1 MRLEPVR
8 RHDGTRARRP
18 RTSLVLGHIIG
29 RVGVRQRR
37 PQLQRG
43 LGADGGSGPSGASQG
58 GNDTCGQKTCQRG
71 RFSPSTPALRCGFT
85 LEGPP
90 TRYVP
95 RCSAESGLSNTV
107 LMWVSS
113 ASAIRT
119 PAPTPSHGR
128 TPLVPR
134 APSTTAEA
142 TSPAVT
148 GRSHQGSNLAPS
160 SSARL
165 TGARGFCGE
174 RCGTALAR
182 HASPWHHSVYGSR
195 W

>member
-1 MRLEPVR
+1 MRPEAVR
-8 RHDGTRARRP
+8 QRDRTRARRS
-18 RTSLVLGHIIG
+18 RTSLVLGHIVA
-29 RVGVRQRR
+29 RVGVRHRR

-43 LGADGGSGPSGASQG
+43 LGADEVVGPRERPKEG
-58 GNDTCGQKTCQRG
+58 T
-71 RFSPSTPALRCGFT
+71 TPAVKRPASVAGSH
-85 LEGPP
+85 PQ
-90 TRYVP
+90 P
-95 RCSAESGLSNTV
+95 RLFGAGLPSRAHPHLTCLVVQLKVGCPSV

-148 GRSHQGSNLAPS
+148 CRSHPGSNPAPS
-160 SSARL
+160 SSAR
-165 TGARGFCGE
+165 
-174 RCGTALAR
+174 
-182 HASPWHHSVYGSR
+182 
-195 W
+195 